1 MPPGSMP
8 TASTST
14 LLPPGVSGAAFA
26 AALDAL
32 RKALGTQAVLNAPDA
47 LAPYLDPFAPG
58 DPTRFSPSAVV
69 LPASVDDIR
78 AVLNVANSARLP
90 LWTVS
95 TGRNFAYGGAA
106 PRINGS
112 VVLDLKRMNRV
123 LEVNDTLGYALVEPG
138 VSYFDLYEA
147 LRARGSRLWLDPPA
161 AGWGSVVGN
170 TLERG
175 FGTTPYGDH
184 AAQQCG
190 MEVVLAN
197 GDVVRT
203 GMGAMTNGTSWQAFK
218 PGYGPSYDT
227 LFMQSNFGVVT
238 KLGIWLMPRPAG
250 YRFGHF
256 KFRRDTDLRAI
267 VDTLRPLKLDD
278 TIQSQGVI
286 EHALRWAAGV
296 SPRRRWYDG
305 TGPMPEAAIDAMT
318 HTLDIGRWNLRFGL
332 YGPEALVEAR
342 LQVIRQAFSAI
353 PDARLDATP
362 YRSSDA
368 EPEGGGDRSQIGIPS
383 MAAFQMLNWR
393 GGNGAHID
401 FSPVCPTTGA
411 DATTQYELIRATA
424 QASGFDYYGGFTV
437 AGRHMHHIF
446 AAIFD
451 KDDTAQSH
459 AAHDLIESL
468 IVKTGQAGYGQYRT
482 HLAFMDLAAS
492 QYDFNGHALMRL
504 SDTIKA
510 ALDPQG
516 ILSPGKQGILPRRY
530 RS

>member
-1 MPPGSMP
+1 MADS
-8 TASTST
+8 A
-14 LLPPGVSGAAFA
+14 LPPGVSRAEFSS
-26 AALDAL
+26 ALDGL
-32 RKALGTQAVLNAPDA
+32 RTALGAQAVLSSSVE
-47 LAPYLDPFAPG
+47 LSPYFDPFLPG
-58 DPTRFSPSAVV
+58 DATRFRPSAAV

-78 AVLNVANSARLP
+78 ATLSIATRLRIP

-106 PRINGS
+106 PRISGS
-112 VVLDLKRMNRV
+112 IVVDLKRMNRI
-123 LEVNDTLGYALVEPG
+123 LEINDTLGYALVEPG
-138 VSYFDLYEA
+138 VTYFDLYEA
-147 LRARGSRLWLDPPA
+147 LRARGSTLWLDPPA

-184 AAQQCG
+184 ASQQCG

-203 GMGAMTNGTSWQAFK
+203 GMGAMSRGASWQVFK
-218 PGYGPSYDT
+218 PGFGPSYDA
-227 LFMQSNFGVVT
+227 LFMQSNFGIVT
-238 KLGIWLMPRPAG
+238 KMGIWLMPRPAG

-256 KFRRDTDLRAI
+256 KFRRDSDLSAI

-278 TIQSQGVI
+278 TVQSQAVI
-286 EHALRWAAGV
+286 EHAVRWAAGV
-296 SPRRRWYDG
+296 APRRRWYDG
-305 TGPMPEAAIDAMT
+305 HGAMPDAAIDAVT
-318 HTLDIGRWNLRFGL
+318 ASLDIGRWNLRFGL

-342 LQVIRQAFSAI
+342 LRVIRAAFSAI
-353 PDARLDATP
+353 PDARLDATA
-362 YRSSDA
+362 YQSASV
-368 EPEGGGDRSQIGIPS
+368 EPQGGGDRSQLGIPS

-401 FSPVCPTTGA
+401 FSPVCPTTGH
-411 DATTQYELIRATA
+411 DAATQYTLVRQTA
-424 QASGFDYYGGFTV
+424 AAAGFDYYGGFTV

-451 KDDTAQSH
+451 KDNAPQSQ
-459 AAHDLIESL
+459 AAHDLVQAL
-468 IVKTGQAGYGQYRT
+468 IVKTGDAGYGQYRT

-492 QYDFNGHALMRL
+492 QYDFNDHALMRL
-504 SDTIKA
+504 SDTIKN

-516 ILSPGKQGILPRRY
+516 VLSPGKQGILPARF